1 MARIF
6 TEHVAW
12 GVNNGLNGLICVLEN
27 GNRWDI
33 LQQ

>member
-12 GVNNGLNGLICVLEN
+12 GNNNGLSGLICVLEN
-27 GNRWDI
+27 GNRCDI

>member
-12 GVNNGLNGLICVLEN
+12 GVNNGLIGLICVLEN
-27 GNRWDI
+27 ENRCDI

>member
-12 GVNNGLNGLICVLEN
+12 GVNNGLIGLICVLEN